1 MRRRWLFVGIIMV
14 LIVAAVIAAQ
24 NRSPQTATSTE
35 RTARVARGTI
45 RAAVSASGS
54 IAPVAKV
61 ELNFGT
67 PGTVVEIPVSE
78 GEAVKAGTVLAR
90 LDTDELALSVKQAE
104 QALATQRLVYSQT
117 VSPGVDDLAAAR
129 AAIASAA
136 ASLKQLQGNP
146 DPLQLQIAKL
156 QTDSA
161 NESRHQAELQW
172 DQVKDAPVGGWKMD
186 ILKSQYAQAVLANQ
200 IAQLQFEV
208 IKRGGNEAQVSAAR
222 MQLAQAQSSLSR
234 LLGDDRSRALAAA
247 QVQQTELALEQARL
261 RLKNATITAPSD
273 GTLAEINLS
282 VGQQVG
288 VGGLKPAFVL
298 ADLSSFHIDV
308 GVDENSIGALVN
320 EQPVLITIDALPDQT
335 LTGRVDRIAPTATNI
350 GGIVSYKVVIALD
363 PAQATVRGGLS
374 ANVEIVTQTREGVL
388 LVPNWTIRLDRAT
401 GKAYVNVRRGDGAD
415 TKIEEVEITT
425 GLRNA
430 NESEVV
436 SGVKE
441 GDELVV
447 TQKSGLS
454 LGG

>member
-1 MRRRWLFVGIIMV
+1 MRRRWLFVGIVIV

-24 NRSPQTATSTE
+24 NRPSQAATSAE

-54 IAPVAKV
+54 IAPAASV

-67 PGTVVEIPVSE
+67 PGTVTEIPVSE
-78 GEAVKAGTVLAR
+78 GETVKAGTVLAR

-117 VSPGVDDLAAAR
+117 VSPGADDLTAAQ
-129 AAIASAA
+129 AAVASAA

-172 DQVKDAPVGGWKMD
+172 DQVKDTPAGGWKMD
-186 ILKSQYAQAVLANQ
+186 LLKSQYAQAVLANQ
-200 IAQLQFEV
+200 IAQLQFELV
-208 IKRGGNEAQVSAAR
+208 QRGGNDAQVAAAR
-222 MQLAQAQSSLSR
+222 MQLAQSQSALSR
-234 LLGDDRSRALAAA
+234 LRGDDRSRALAAA
-247 QVQQTELALEQARL
+247 QVHQSELALEQAQL
-261 RLKNATITAPSD
+261 RLKNATVTAPSD
-273 GTLAEINLS
+273 GTLAEINLA

-288 VGGLKPAFVL
+288 AGGLKPAFVL

-308 GVDENSIGALVN
+308 GVDENSIGALVD

-335 LTGRVDRIAPTATNI
+335 LTGRVDRIAPTASNI

-363 PAQATVRGGLS
+363 PTQATVRGGMS
-374 ANVEIVTQTREGVL
+374 ANVEIVTETRDGVL

-401 GKAYVNVRRGDGAD
+401 GKAYVNVRRGDGANSP
-415 TKIEEVEITT
+415 IEEIEITT

-430 NESEVV
+430 NESEVL